1 MRSWTLVAVLGLASV
16 PTARADTLEALL
28 AKGEVVVV
36 ETHPD
41 GHLEQVTGISRVEA
55 PVAEVWAKLIDFGAY
70 PEWMSNCAK
79 AEVTEQG
86 ENYAVVDWSVRVP
99 GPNVKFS
106 GRYDYDA
113 TTWTVVGTHTGGAL
127 EGSHWEWHL
136 VPDGDATVMYRTV
149 FSNVVADNWL
159 VRQFEDEH
167 HSLEFGLNAAT
178 PVIEL
183 IAVKNAFAAPVEE
196 QATGTS
202 P

>member
-1 MRSWTLVAVLGLASV
+1 MHGWTLVVALGLVLSPA
-16 PTARADTLEALL
+16 ARADTLDSLL
-28 AKGEVVVV
+28 ARGEVVLV
-36 ETHPD
+36 ETQPD
-41 GHLEQVTGISRVEA
+41 GHLKQVTGISRVEA
-55 PVAEVWAKLIDFGAY
+55 PAAEVWAKLVDFAAY

-106 GRYDYDA
+106 GRYDYDPE
-113 TTWTVVGTHTGGAL
+113 TWTIIGTHTGGAL
-127 EGSHWEWHL
+127 EGSHWEWRL
-136 VPDGDATVMYRTV
+136 VSDGDQTVMYRTV

-167 HSLEFGLNAAT
+167 HSMEFGLNAAT

-183 IAVKNAFAAPVEE
+183 IAVKNAFATPVEE
-196 QATGTS
+196 ETTS
-202 P
+202 PAP

>member
-1 MRSWTLVAVLGLASV
+1 MRSWTLVVALGLLLPLA
-16 PTARADTLEALL
+16 AWADTLDSLL
-28 AKGEVVVV
+28 ARGEVVLV
-36 ETHPD
+36 ETQPD
-41 GHLEQVTGISRVEA
+41 GHLKQVTGISRIDA
-55 PVAEVWAKLIDFGAY
+55 PASDVWAKLVDFEAY

-79 AEVTEQG
+79 AEVTESG

-106 GRYDYDA
+106 GRYDYDPA
-113 TTWTVVGTHTGGAL
+113 AWTIIGTHTGGAL
-127 EGSHWEWHL
+127 EGSHWEWRL
-136 VPDGDATVMYRTV
+136 VPDGDQTVMYRTV

-167 HSLEFGLNAAT
+167 HSMEFGLNAAT

-183 IAVKNAFAAPVEE
+183 IAVKNAFASSEE
-196 QATGTS
+196 GDTTDES